1 MTRYRT
7 LVLLIVT
14 LLVSAVSCN
23 RSKELSVERLANPAA
38 PGSIAP
44 NMTQG
49 PRGQIMLSWLEPTGN
64 SLALRFASSDA
75 NGWSAPQ
82 TIVAG
87 KNFGKYAEA
96 PAWVLMLP
104 SGPLVAVWAEEL
116 PTTEQWAGNYLYT
129 AVSRDRGKTWSQPAI
144 VHSDRTASVEHS
156 FASLVV
162 LDDSHANI
170 VWLDARDNMTRHAYR
185 LMSAVISSSG
195 TIENEE
201 TVDDDVCTCCPTALA
216 RIPTGL
222 IAAYRDHTSQEI
234 RDIYAVRK
242 ESGHWQPTRPLHKD
256 GWHINACPVNGP
268 ALASRGNDVAVAWY
282 TGANESGAL
291 RVAFSSDGGANFGS
305 PVTVDAA
312 NGTHK
317 PMGRPAL
324 TLLSSGDALVA
335 WTRLQNGHG
344 ELVAARVRSNSET
357 ATPSIIAQ
365 GGSRGIGY
373 PRIQALKSGAL
384 LSWGG
389 AGDTKEIS
397 TAVITVR

>member
-7 LVLLIVT
+7 LVWLAVT

-49 PRGQIMLSWLEPTGN
+49 PDGQIVLSWLEPTGN
-64 SLALRFASSDA
+64 GLALRFASSDA
-75 NGWSAPQ
+75 NGWSVPQ

-96 PAWVLMLP
+96 PAWVLMLS
-104 SGPLVAVWAEEL
+104 SGPLIAVWDEEL
-116 PTTEQWAGNYLYT
+116 PTTEKWAGKYLYT
-129 AVSRDRGKTWSQPAI
+129 SVSRDRGKTWSQPAI
-144 VHSDRTASVEHS
+144 VHSDRTASAEHS
-156 FASLVV
+156 FASLAA

-216 RIPTGL
+216 RIPAGL

-242 ESGHWQPTRPLHKD
+242 EAGHWQSSRPLHKD

-268 ALASRGNDVAVAWY
+268 ALASRGNDVAAAWY

-291 RVAFSSDGGANFGS
+291 RVAFSSDGGANFGN
-305 PVTVDAA
+305 PVTVDTT
-312 NGTHK
+312 NGSHK

-335 WTRLQNGHG
+335 WARLQNGHG
-344 ELVAARVRSNSET
+344 ELVAARVRNNSET

-365 GGSRGIGY
+365 GGSQGIGY
-373 PRIQALKSGAL
+373 PRMQALKSGVL

-389 AGDTKEIS
+389 AGETKEIS
-397 TAVITVR
+397 TAVITLR